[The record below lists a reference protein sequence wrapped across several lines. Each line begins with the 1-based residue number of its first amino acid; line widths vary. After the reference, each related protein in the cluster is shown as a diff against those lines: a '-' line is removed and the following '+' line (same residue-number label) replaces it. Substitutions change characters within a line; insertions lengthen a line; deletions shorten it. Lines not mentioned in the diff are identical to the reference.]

1 MLEIKQVDKFFGH
14 FQALKKINLKVEEGE
29 FRGLIGP
36 NGSGKTT
43 IFNVISGVFPAS
55 AGEIKFLGEDIT
67 HFTPDRICHA
77 GITRSFQIP
86 RPFKEMTV
94 VENVMVGALFGKGNK
109 KLSNEE
115 AKAEAQKWLEFV
127 GLKVDEKTMPGE
139 LTAGNLR
146 RLELA
151 RALATHPRLLLAD
164 EIMSGLNQQEI
175 EQTSQVLKKIREEM
189 KITIIWVEHIMTALM
204 NLVDR
209 VTVLD
214 YGQIIAEGTPAEV
227 SQNPKVIEAYLGEE

>member
-43 IFNVISGVFPAS
+43 IFNVISGVFPPS